1 MGNGIKN
8 AGLLDGVTD
17 WSATAGAV
25 RTVDDEVIGGPG
37 RNVLTVTKTLTTGQS
52 ISAWSTGLAVTAG
65 QVLEVF
71 ALSGNSEAG
80 LTDLTL
86 QVLDG
91 GGTVIGSTPIALRR
105 RGAGVPRRGLSV
117 SFNDHFG
124 KVAAPA
130 TGTARLL
137 ATSVAA
143 ANAPHQLYLTKPY
156 LAPARAGLA
165 RWDPGAHS
173 NPDLDLP
180 IWPADLPPFR
190 SVSPEPYANRKSFAG
205 DVGIPGNTKL
215 YGGPL
220 HHAMRGQMRL
230 TLETADVLDA
240 FFESD
245 AEPFY
250 IVRPDTEQLCM
261 AEWLDTGAPKP
272 AEQRGRFT
280 FVEVGL
286 HIWAP

>member
-25 RTVDDEVIGGPG
+25 RTVDDATIGAPG
-37 RNVLTVTKTLTTGQS
+37 RNVLVVTKTLTTGQA

-65 QVLEVF
+65 QIIEIF
-71 ALSGNSEAG
+71 ALAGNSEAG
-80 LTDLTL
+80 LTGLTL

-91 GGTVIGSTPIALRR
+91 GGAVIGSTAIAQRR
-105 RGAGVPRRGLSV
+105 RASGAPRRGLSIA
-117 SFNDHFG
+117 FNDHFG

-130 TGTARLL
+130 TCTARLL
-137 ATSVAA
+137 ATSTAT
-143 ANAPHQLYLTKPY
+143 ANASHQLCLTKPY
-156 LAPARAGLA
+156 LGLAGAGLA
-165 RWDPGAHS
+165 RWDPGAHT

-180 IWPADLPPFR
+180 IWPAALPPFR
-190 SVSPEPYANRKSFAG
+190 SVSPEPYANRKPFAG
-205 DVGIPGNTKL
+205 DAGIPSSAKL
-215 YGGPL
+215 YAGPL
-220 HHAMRGQMRL
+220 HHALRGQMRL
-230 TLETADVLDA
+230 TLETADVLAA

-261 AEWLDTGAPKP
+261 AEWLDSGAPKP
-272 AEQRGRFT
+272 GEQRGRFT
-280 FVEVGL
+280 FVDVGL
-286 HIWAP
+286 HIWVP